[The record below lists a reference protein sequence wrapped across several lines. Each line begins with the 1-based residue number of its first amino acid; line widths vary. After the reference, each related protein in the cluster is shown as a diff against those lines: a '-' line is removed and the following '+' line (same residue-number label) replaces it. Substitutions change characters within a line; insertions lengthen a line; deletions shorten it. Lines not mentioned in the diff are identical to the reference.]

1 MYKNKIAFLMA
12 CVLLASCG
20 PRAPKTYP
28 AAGRTDVCDVFYGDT
43 VEDPYRWMENDTSAE
58 VASWVREENA
68 LTRSYLDAIPFRTAL
83 KERLT
88 DLYNYEKAGAPMKRN
103 GKYYFFR
110 NDGLQNQSVLYR
122 ADSLS
127 DRKGTVLL
135 DPNTFSDEG
144 TVALTGVYFSKDGK
158 YMAYTISRNGSDW
171 SEIFVM
177 DPATGEMLTDHI
189 EWCKFS
195 GAEWYGD
202 GFFYSAYGIPEE
214 GKEFTAI
221 NEGHKVYYH
230 KLGTPQSEDK
240 VFYENKDYPKRF
252 YTVTVSDDERMLF
265 LYSDGMG
272 SGNLLSVMDLNHK
285 EKGFVPMVD
294 DYNNWYYLIA
304 TDGGKIYLYTNYG
317 APRYRV
323 MEASLSAPSV
333 KNWKEVVPE
342 QEWVLSSASILDGRL
357 FLVYDKDVAN
367 HVYVAGLDGKGMKE
381 ITLPGAG
388 SVSLSGSKDS
398 DEIFYTFTSF
408 TVPGAIYRYDPQTD
422 SSSLYHS
429 PEIDFDG
436 SLYETK
442 QVFFTSKDG
451 TPVPMYLVYR
461 KGLELDGNN
470 PVIMTGYGGFGISL
484 YPSFSTNYIPFIEN
498 GGVYVQVNM
507 RGGNEY
513 GQAWHEAGTKL
524 NKQNVFDDFISAAEY
539 LIANGYTQKRMIGI
553 MGGSNGGL
561 LIGACVNQAPELFGA
576 AVPRV
581 GVMDMLRYHLFTI
594 GWNWAP
600 DYGTVDD
607 SEEMFRYLRGYSPL
621 HNISNDGT
629 EYPAILVTTADHD
642 DRVVP
647 AHSFKYAA
655 QLQWS
660 DTGGAPKLIRIDSN
674 AGHGGGKPV
683 SKTID
688 EMADI
693 YSFMMYN
700 IGMSPKF

>member
-1 MYKNKIAFLMA
+1 MLKNKIALVMA
-12 CVLLASCG
+12 SALVLACG
-20 PRAPKTYP
+20 PRAPKNYP
-28 AAGRTDVCDVFYGDT
+28 VAERSDVFDVFYGDT
-43 VEDPYRWMENDTSAE
+43 VPDPYRWMEDDTTEA
-58 VASWVREENA
+58 VAAWVAAENA
-68 LTRSYLDAIPFRTAL
+68 VTRSYLDAIPFRDGL
-83 KERLT
+83 KQRLL
-88 DLYNYEKAGAPMKRN
+88 DLYNYEKAGAPMKKN

-122 ADSLS
+122 SDSLS
-127 DRKGTVLL
+127 DMKGTVLL
-135 DPNTFSDEG
+135 DPNALSDEG
-144 TVALTGVYFSKDGK
+144 TVALTGIYFSKDGK

-171 SEIFVM
+171 SEIYVM
-177 DPATGEMLTDHI
+177 DPATGEMLPDHI

-202 GFFYSAYGIPEE
+202 GFFYSAYGVPED
-214 GKEFTAI
+214 GKEFTAM
-221 NEGHKVYYH
+221 NEGHKIYYH
-230 KLGTPQSEDK
+230 KLGTPQSEDEL
-240 VFYENKDYPKRF
+240 FYENLKYPKRF
-252 YTVTVSDDERMLF
+252 YSVSVSDDQNCIF
-265 LYSDGMG
+265 LYEDGMG
-272 SGNLLSVMDLNHK
+272 AGNLISVMDLSRK
-285 EKGFVPMVD
+285 DRGFVPMVD
-294 DYNNWYYLIA
+294 NYDSRYMPIA
-304 TDGGKIYLYTNYG
+304 EDNGKIYIYTNYG

-323 MEASLSAPSV
+323 MVADLSSPSIGS
-333 KNWKEVVPE
+333 WKEVVPE
-342 QEWVLSSASILDGRL
+342 KEWVLSSASVLDGRL
-357 FLVYDKDVAN
+357 FLTYDKDVAN
-367 HVYVAGLDGKGMKE
+367 HVYVKPLDGGEEKE
-381 ITLPGAG
+381 LALPGAG
-388 SVSLSGSKDS
+388 TVQLSGNKDS

-408 TVPGAIYRYDPQTD
+408 TVPGVIYRYDAEEDASEVFYEPKV
-422 SSSLYHS
+422 
-429 PEIDFDG
+429 DFDPYD
-436 SLYETK
+436 YETK

-451 TPVPMYLVYR
+451 TTVPMYLIYK
-461 KGLELDGNN
+461 KGLELDGEN

-484 YPSFSTNYIPFIEN
+484 YPAFSTNYIPFIDN
-498 GGVYVQVNM
+498 GGIYAQVNM

-513 GQAWHEAGTKL
+513 GEEWHVAGTKL

-539 LIANGYTQKRMIGI
+539 MVANGYTQKGRIGI

-561 LIGACVNQAPELFGA
+561 LIGACVNQAPDLFGA

-607 SEEMFRYLRGYSPL
+607 SEEMYRYLKAYSPL

-660 DTGGAPKLIRIDSN
+660 DTGDAPKLIRIDSN

-683 SKTID
+683 AKAMD

-700 IGMSPKF
+700 IGMNPKF

>member
-1 MYKNKIAFLMA
+1 MA

-28 AAGRTDVCDVFYGDT
+28 AAGRTDVYDVFYGDT

-68 LTRSYLDAIPFRTAL
+68 LTRSYLDAIPFRAAL

-144 TVALTGVYFSKDGK
+144 TVALTGIYFSKDGK

-177 DPATGEMLTDHI
+177 DPATGEMLPDHI

-285 EKGFVPMVD
+285 ERGFVPMVD
-294 DYNNWYYLIA
+294 DYSNWYYLIA

-342 QEWVLSSASILDGRL
+342 QEWVLSSASILDGKL

-381 ITLPGAG
+381 LTLPGAG

-451 TPVPMYLVYR
+451 TPVP
-461 KGLELDGNN
+461 
-470 PVIMTGYGGFGISL
+470 L
-484 YPSFSTNYIPFIEN
+484 Y
-498 GGVYVQVNM
+498 
-507 RGGNEY
+507 
-513 GQAWHEAGTKL
+513 
-524 NKQNVFDDFISAAEY
+524 
-539 LIANGYTQKRMIGI
+539 
-553 MGGSNGGL
+553 
-561 LIGACVNQAPELFGA
+561 
-576 AVPRV
+576 
-581 GVMDMLRYHLFTI
+581 
-594 GWNWAP
+594 
-600 DYGTVDD
+600 
-607 SEEMFRYLRGYSPL
+607 
-621 HNISNDGT
+621 
-629 EYPAILVTTADHD
+629 
-642 DRVVP
+642 VV
-647 AHSFKYAA
+647 
-655 QLQWS
+655 
-660 DTGGAPKLIRIDSN
+660 
-674 AGHGGGKPV
+674 
-683 SKTID
+683 
-688 EMADI
+688 
-693 YSFMMYN
+693 
-700 IGMSPKF
+700 

>member
-1 MYKNKIAFLMA
+1 MGKNQIAIIMA
-12 CVLLASCG
+12 CVLVTACG

-28 AAGRTDVCDVFYGDT
+28 SAHRADVIDVFYGDT
-43 VEDPYRWMENDTSAE
+43 VADPYRWMENDTSAE
-58 VASWVREENA
+58 VASWVEAENA
-68 LTRSYLDAIPFRTAL
+68 VTRAYLDAIPFREAL
-83 KERLT
+83 KQRLM
-88 DLYNYEKAGAPMKRN
+88 DLYNYEKAGAPVKRN

-122 ADSLS
+122 SDSLS

-135 DPNTFSDEG
+135 DPNALSDEG
-144 TVALTGVYFSKDGK
+144 TVALTGTYFSKDGK
-158 YMAYTISRNGSDW
+158 YMAYTVSRNGSDW
-171 SEIFVM
+171 SEIYVM
-177 DPATGEMLTDHI
+177 DPATGEMLPDHI

-195 GAEWYGD
+195 GAEWYRD

-221 NEGHKVYYH
+221 NQGHKVYYH

-252 YTVTVSDDERMLF
+252 YTVSVSDDENMLF

-272 SGNLLSVMDLNHK
+272 SGNLISVMDLSHR
-285 EKGFVPMVD
+285 EKGFVPMVENYD
-294 DYNNWYYLIA
+294 SQYRPIA
-304 TDGGKIYLYTNYG
+304 TVGDRIYIYTNYG

-323 MEASLSAPSV
+323 MEASLSSPGV
-333 KNWKEVVPE
+333 KDWKEIVPE
-342 QEWVLSSASILDGRL
+342 QEWVLSDASIMDGRL

-367 HVYVAGLDGKGMKE
+367 HVYVAGLDGSGMKE
-381 ITLPGAG
+381 VTLPGAG
-388 SVSLSGSKDS
+388 AVSLSGSKDS
-398 DEIFYTFTSF
+398 DEIFYSFTSF
-408 TVPGAIYRYDPQTD
+408 TVPGAIYMYDAEND
-422 SSSLYHS
+422 SSSLYYS
-429 PEIDFDG
+429 PEVDFD
-436 SLYETK
+436 SAQYETK

-451 TPVPMYLVYR
+451 TPVPMYIVYR
-461 KGLELDGNN
+461 TGMELDGNN

-484 YPSFSTNYIPFIEN
+484 YPSFSTNYIPFLEN

-507 RGGNEY
+507 RGGNEF
-513 GQAWHEAGTKL
+513 GQKWHDAGTKL

-539 LIANGYTQKRMIGI
+539 LVANNYTSKGRIAI

-607 SEEMFRYLRGYSPL
+607 SEEMFRYLKAYSPL

-660 DTGGAPKLIRIDSN
+660 DTGDAPKLIRIDSN

-683 SKTID
+683 SKVMD

-693 YSFMMYN
+693 YAFMMYN
-700 IGMSPKF
+700 IGMSVKF